1 MKDATGRSWAAISVI
16 AFACCAAFAVDP
28 PDVRV
33 NMQSG
38 LIETVDSTWSGSEY
52 NVRYTVTSGDGR
64 ESTSSLLSTNPA
76 NDLDPRIALSA
87 AGDTCVAWWRDRVP
101 NTIVFRKEVFAT
113 GVWSNEHPVGL
124 STESSS
130 RPRLVYVGDRIWVA
144 YQIQSGKSRSVG
156 VQIIDDDPE
165 PVRSIVASTSYQGD
179 LDIQLL
185 AESGHL
191 WVSWID
197 TNQRVG
203 YSEYRYEKL
212 LWSAP
217 SFESFAG
224 DTPAAARSRIR
235 GFVLG
240 F

>member
-1 MKDATGRSWAAISVI
+1 MKDPAARSWAATAVI

-28 PDVRV
+28 PDLRF
-33 NMQSG
+33 NLQSG
-38 LIETVDSTWSGSEY
+38 LIETVDSTWSGSDY
-52 NVRYTVTSGDGR
+52 NVRYTVTTGDGWQ
-64 ESTSSLLSTNPA
+64 STSSLLSTNPA
-76 NDLDPRIALSA
+76 NDLDPRIVLSSS
-87 AGDTCVAWWRDRVP
+87 GDACVAWWRDRVP
-101 NTIVFRKEVFAT
+101 NTIVFRKRVFAT
-113 GVWSNEHPVGL
+113 GVWSVEHPVGL
-124 STESSS
+124 STESNS
-130 RPRLVYVGDRIWVA
+130 RPRLVYAGARIWVA
-144 YQIQSGKSRSVG
+144 YQIQSAKSRSVG

-179 LDIQLL
+179 LDIQLQ

-203 YSEYRYEKL
+203 YSEYLYEKQ

-217 SFESFAG
+217 MFEKFVG
-224 DTPAAARSRIR
+224 DTPAGARSLIR